1 MMLLNLLNRPF
12 SMTGNW
18 IYDRAIVILGSFLS
32 NPSRNYRRIN
42 RMFSTWT
49 ACEDFS
55 AFAMDPWISTNS
67 VKLESWKLQSSTF
80 YTRKRCLG
88 RCYQSQTTQTRTYK
102 KRKLPDLVFLKG
114 TGSQKR
120 RTRMDAPFVKGL
132 KLSVDLKIR
141 RLNEQPSLYQDIPD
155 SVAVDLM
162 RPFAPQSTY
171 INPSLNQNSL
181 TFFRSS
187 LGAFLYNRF
196 PPFVQSIF

>member
-1 MMLLNLLNRPF
+1 MNCLRRLFCICNGPLNLDQIW
-12 SMTGNW
+12 SNW
-18 IYDRAIVILGSFLS
+18 SHESFRQIPSILARGVLANVITL
-32 NPSRNYRRIN
+32 
-42 RMFSTWT
+42 
-49 ACEDFS
+49 
-55 AFAMDPWISTNS
+55 
-67 VKLESWKLQSSTF
+67 
-80 YTRKRCLG
+80 
-88 RCYQSQTTQTRTYK
+88 QTTQTRTYK

-141 RLNEQPSLYQDIPD
+141 RVNEQPSLYQDIPD

-171 INPSLNQNSL
+171 INPSLNQNGL